1 VLIKNNVFQK
11 IGSVTDQKIPLVL
24 IGDQTVMMDQMKE
37 WNFVVIDN
45 QDQIVTLK
53 QYVHQLLRVLMI
65 NFNVLI
71 NLALVHQKSAMGH
84 LIVLTDLMKDH
95 SVM

>member
-1 VLIKNNVFQK
+1 VNIKELSKN
-11 IGSVTDQKIPLVL
+11 LL
-24 IGDQTVMMDQMKE
+24 A
-37 WNFVVIDN
+37 
-45 QDQIVTLK
+45 
-53 QYVHQLLRVLMI
+53 QLLRVLMI